1 MESWLEDNYDA
12 DALRKRYQFL
22 PKDAPISV
30 VDSLGARGGAVPA
43 YMRAYMDIIDKGGY
57 NISEGLTPINAI
69 RRTPTMLSYGLRD
82 PEGVQRIIAERSQG
96 IDPEKLYMS
105 GPMERLGRLAQQ
117 DYENIRQHAGPQLE
131 AAIISPEDI
140 AAMAGRS
147 RTRLKVRDQDV
158 FDPRAAV
165 GEASLRRGA
174 LYDYLMRNER
184 PPEEL
189 IKGAFYAKGG
199 AV

>member
-1 MESWLEDNYDA
+1 MESWLEDNYNA
-12 DALRKRYQFL
+12 PTLRSRYQFL

-30 VDSLGARGGAVPA
+30 IDSLGARGGAVPA

-82 PEGVQRIIAERSQG
+82 PEGLKRLIAEPSQG
-96 IDPEKLYMS
+96 IDPEKLYLS
-105 GPMERLGRLAQQ
+105 GPMERLAKLAQQ
-117 DYENIRQHAGPQLE
+117 DYENIRQYAGPQLE
-131 AAIISPEDI
+131 AAIISPKDI
-140 AAMAGRS
+140 PGVAGRS
-147 RTRLKVRDQDV
+147 RTRLQVRNQDV

-174 LYDYLMRNER
+174 LYDYLMRNEQ

-189 IKGAFYAKGG
+189 IPGAFYARGG